1 MPSKKSRR
9 VRDHKTEINKPIR
22 TLARSRIAA
31 AREAIENDPN
41 SEETTAAITAAVRS
55 LSKAAQNGVVHRN
68 NASRRISRLMR
79 AHTIAKSE

>member
-9 VRDHKTEINKPIR
+9 VRDRKTEINKPIR

-41 SEETTAAITAAVRS
+41 SEETSAAITAAVKS

-79 AHTIAKSE
+79 AHATAKSE

>member
-9 VRDHKTEINKPIR
+9 VRDRKTEINKPIR

-41 SEETTAAITAAVRS
+41 SEETTAAITAAVKS

-79 AHTIAKSE
+79 AHAIAKSE

>member
-9 VRDHKTEINKPIR
+9 VRDRKTEINKPIR

-41 SEETTAAITAAVRS
+41 SEETTAAITAAVKS

-79 AHTIAKSE
+79 AHAIVKSE

>member
-22 TLARSRIAA
+22 SLARSRIAT
-31 AREAIENDPN
+31 AREAIKDDPN
-41 SEETTAAITAAVRS
+41 SEETAAVVNSAVRS

-68 NASRRISRLMR
+68 NASRRISRLMKSHAR
-79 AHTIAKSE
+79 AKSE

>member
-9 VRDHKTEINKPIR
+9 ARDRKTEINKPIR

-31 AREAIENDPN
+31 AREAIEGDPN
-41 SEETTAAITAAVRS
+41 SEETTAAITAAVKS
-55 LSKAAQNGVVHRN
+55 LSKSAQNGVVHRN

-79 AHTIAKSE
+79 AHARAKSE

>member
-9 VRDHKTEINKPIR
+9 ARDRKTEINKPIR

-31 AREAIENDPN
+31 AREAIEDDPN
-41 SEETTAAITAAVRS
+41 SDETTATITAAVKS

-79 AHTIAKSE
+79 AHARAKSE

>member
-9 VRDHKTEINKPIR
+9 VRDRKTEINKPIR

-41 SEETTAAITAAVRS
+41 SEESTAAITAAVKS

-79 AHTIAKSE
+79 AHAIAKSE

>member
-22 TLARSRIAA
+22 SLARSRIAA

-41 SEETTAAITAAVRS
+41 SEETTAAVTAAVKS

-79 AHTIAKSE
+79 AHGIAKSE

>member
-22 TLARSRIAA
+22 TLARSTVAA

-41 SEETTAAITAAVRS
+41 SDETTAAITAAVKS
-55 LSKAAQNGVVHRN
+55 LSKAAQDGVIHSN
-68 NASRRISRLMR
+68 NASRRISRLVKAQAR
-79 AHTIAKSE
+79 AKSE